1 MGLLAFVA
9 YAAASLAL
17 WYGLQHYL
25 VRSAIHELGPVTRYT
40 LVTLPILFVS
50 QVLSYLAYTAGFR
63 AFGDKIWLTQMGW
76 WTISFVVS
84 GVSGYIALRELPTRG
99 TLLGLGLM
107 LLGIFVA
114 RRF

>member
-1 MGLLAFVA
+1 MGPLIFVA

-25 VRSAIHELGPVTRYT
+25 VRAEIVTLGPILRYT

-50 QVLSYLAYTAGFR
+50 QVLSYLAYTSGYR
-63 AFGDKIWLTQMGW
+63 AFGDRIWLTQMGW

-84 GVSGYIALRELPTRG
+84 GISGYIALRELPTRG
-99 TLLGLGLM
+99 TLAGLGLM
-107 LLGIFVA
+107 LLGIYVA

>member
-1 MGLLAFVA
+1 MGLLVFAV

-25 VRSAIHELGPVTRYT
+25 VRSEVLDLGPIVRYT

-50 QVLSYLAYTAGFR
+50 QVLSYLAYTAGYR

-84 GVSGYIALRELPTRG
+84 GVTGYIALRELPTRG
-99 TLLGLGLM
+99 TFIGLGLM